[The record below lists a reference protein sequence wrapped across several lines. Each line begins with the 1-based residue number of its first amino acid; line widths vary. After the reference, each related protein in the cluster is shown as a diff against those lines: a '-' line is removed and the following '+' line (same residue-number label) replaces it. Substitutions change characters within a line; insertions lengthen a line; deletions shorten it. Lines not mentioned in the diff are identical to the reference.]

1 MTDQQMEAHLN
12 LVRERVDKLE
22 SGQRELQTE
31 AKEIRTVIGG
41 DLSGKPGILQNQM
54 RTITVLFDE
63 KEGLVPRLTAMERR
77 ELERKGF
84 VHGAKVMWGFAGAVI
99 GALVMFLLGHF
110 VIK

>member
-12 LVRERVDKLE
+12 LVRERVEKLE

-31 AKEIRTVIGG
+31 DKEIRTVIGG
-41 DLSGKPGILQNQM
+41 ELNGKPESLQNQS
-54 RTITVLFDE
+54 RTVIVVFDE
-63 KEGLVPRLTAMERR
+63 NEGLVPRLTAMERR